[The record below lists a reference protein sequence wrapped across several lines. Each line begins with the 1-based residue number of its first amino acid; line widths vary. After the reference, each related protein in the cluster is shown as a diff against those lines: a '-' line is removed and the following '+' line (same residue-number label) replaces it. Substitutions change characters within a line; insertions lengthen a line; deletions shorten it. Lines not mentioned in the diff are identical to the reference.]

1 LVYYLEMVN
10 YSPTMD
16 FLHQKLLSAR
26 NKDQEDRIVN
36 LMLAESQ
43 RNHHTQNTTDLKH
56 QTEATSQT

>member
-1 LVYYLEMVN
+1 VYYFKMAN
-10 YSPTMD
+10 YSSTMD

-43 RNHHTQNTTDLKH
+43 RNHKTRNTHDLKH
-56 QTEATSQT
+56 QTETTLQT

>member
-1 LVYYLEMVN
+1 
-10 YSPTMD
+10 MD

-43 RNHHTQNTTDLKH
+43 RNHKTRNTQDLKH
-56 QTEATSQT
+56 QTETTLQT